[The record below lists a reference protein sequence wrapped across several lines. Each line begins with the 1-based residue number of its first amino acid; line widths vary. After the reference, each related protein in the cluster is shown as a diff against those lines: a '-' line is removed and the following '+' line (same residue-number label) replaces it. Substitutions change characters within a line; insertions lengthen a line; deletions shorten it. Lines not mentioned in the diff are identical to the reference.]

1 MSRSEKENTAIA
13 SAAASAL
20 LAAAKFAAGI
30 LTGSLGIL
38 SEAIHSLID
47 FGATLITW
55 FAVRWSDKPPDEE
68 HHYGHA
74 KAESVAALVATGL
87 LFLTTAW
94 IVYEGVHRLLT
105 GEAHVDFAWWA
116 LVIVI
121 GSIIIDFNRARALE
135 RTARKTSSE
144 ALSADALHFSS
155 DMWSSLAVLAGLLA
169 VYLGYPM
176 GDAIAALVVSLFVAL
191 AGWRLGRRTLDTLL
205 DAAPEGATERIRAL
219 VEAQDSVL
227 AVRRLRL
234 RPAGAILFAG
244 IIVDVRRTM
253 PVDDIVILKERIE
266 RLVTEAFPHADVTV
280 TANPVALDDETVF
293 ERVMLIARHQG
304 CAIHHLTVQDL
315 DGRMAVSFD
324 LEVDGDMPLGAAH
337 NVASRLEA
345 AIRSELGAG
354 VEVESHIE
362 PLPDRQLAGAAAS
375 GSVRKKVE
383 KALRSLTD
391 STAKLA
397 DLHNIRVRETDG
409 GLFVHYHCRFDPSE
423 SVERVHAAIDRIDHA
438 LREAVPDV
446 RRVIAHAEPSLQ
458 TPSPAPAK
466 GLV

>member
-1 MSRSEKENTAIA
+1 MVRSEKETTAIV

-20 LAAAKFAAGI
+20 LAGAKLLAG
-30 LTGSLGIL
+30 LFTGSLGIL

-55 FAVRWSDKPPDEE
+55 FAVRWGDQPPDEQ

-74 KAESVAALVATGL
+74 KAESVSALVATGL

-94 IVYEGVHRLLT
+94 IIYEAIHRLIT
-105 GEAHVDFAWWA
+105 GETHVDLAWWA
-116 LVIVI
+116 FAII
-121 GSIIIDFNRARALE
+121 AGSILIDFNRARALE

-155 DMWSSLAVLAGLLA
+155 DMWSSFAVLAGLAA
-169 VYLGYPM
+169 VYFGFAW
-176 GDAIAALVVSLFVAL
+176 GDAVAALVVSIFVAL

-205 DAAPEGATERIRAL
+205 DAAPEGATERIREL
-219 VEAQDSVL
+219 VAAQDGVL
-227 AVRRLRL
+227 AINRLRL
-234 RPAGAILFAG
+234 RPAGATLFAG
-244 IIVDVRRTM
+244 IVVDVRRTM
-253 PVDDIVILKERIE
+253 PVDDIVALKDGIARIV
-266 RLVTEAFPHADVTV
+266 REAFPHADVTV

-293 ERVMLIARHQG
+293 ERVMLIAQRQG

-324 LEVDGDMPLGAAH
+324 LEVAGDMPLGAAH
-337 NVASRLEA
+337 GVASRLES
-345 AIRSELGAG
+345 AIRQELGAN

-362 PLPDRQLAGAAAS
+362 PLPDRQLAGAPA
-375 GSVRKKVE
+375 GEDMRRRVE
-383 KALRSLTD
+383 IALRSLTQ

-409 GLFVHYHCRFDPSE
+409 GLFVHYHCRFEPSE
-423 SVERVHAAIDRIDHA
+423 SIERVHAAIDRIDHA
-438 LREAVPDV
+438 LREAVPGV
-446 RRVIAHAEPSLQ
+446 QRVIAHAEPQ
-458 TPSPAPAK
+458 ATPSPAKRDAV
-466 GLV
+466 L